1 MNFGIVQKKIIR
13 DYILQIE
20 SLNKYI
26 KELEATIRELKTR
39 NAELTRRNV
48 SLIEVEHMN
57 ERLFQEKKSL
67 KNNIKDLENELI
79 KTIHD
84 KNNEHRINET
94 KLENEIIY
102 YKGVRETGLAKIDAA
117 DKIILLNDIQHN
129 YILKIEQEVEDLK
142 NENDIKMR
150 QLKIEHEQN
159 YKKLKK
165 KMIDFI
171 KQSEKD
177 MEKSNA
183 NNIELYS
190 KFSLLYK
197 NQMLDELENQNNQIL
212 ELLKQ
217 KEKQDKKIFALTE
230 EIIIHDLVEK
240 MLKKKNVEYQKFI
253 NNYIRKKTRE
263 EEPFKKEKEKEK
275 IIINTN
281 ITTNNNDENEEKE
294 NKKKLSHISEEKSNK
309 KILQLNTNNY
319 NFENSIFK
327 TVMNKKNYHDYISLE
342 KEYKECL
349 KNYQILKEHLNTLK
363 DKEKLFQKKYYG
375 IIKLYKIALEDLIQ
389 DEEITK
395 KNIYIN
401 MDIINKGNYEE
412 YTKEEKIK
420 IVQLLIKHLLP
431 LIRVQNND
439 MSDLRKT
446 FSNLNFDIKNTTQFS
461 KFSDNS
467 RNLTRY
473 SPFNNYRNITEDSN
487 YGINKEKKFLPIF
500 DNKINNKINNIVKND
515 ESNSFKSSFWGINF
529 TNNNIIKNKEDN
541 SNFNK
546 TNGFLYSANSFYN
559 NKKIKKKAKEIKLNK
574 RGIFGEE
581 MQIKKSPLH
590 RFMYIQN
597 IKSDNKRNNSK
608 NLFTDKNLS
617 S

>member
-84 KNNEHRINET
+84 KNNEYRINET

-171 KQSEKD
+171 KRSEKD

-253 NNYIRKKTRE
+253 NNYIRKKTKE

-309 KILQLNTNNY
+309 KNLQLNTNNY

-500 DNKINNKINNIVKND
+500 DNKINNKINNIIKND
-515 ESNSFKSSFWGINF
+515 ESNSFKSSFWGFNF
-529 TNNNIIKNKEDN
+529 TNNNIVKNKEDN

-559 NKKIKKKAKEIKLNK
+559 NNKIKKKAKEIKLNK

-597 IKSDNKRNNSK
+597 IKSENKRNNSK

>member
-294 NKKKLSHISEEKSNK
+294 NKKKLSHISEEKSNMK
-309 KILQLNTNNY
+309 NLQLNTNNY

-431 LIRVQNND
+431 LIRVQNSD

-597 IKSDNKRNNSK
+597 I
-608 NLFTDKNLS
+608 
-617 S
+617 